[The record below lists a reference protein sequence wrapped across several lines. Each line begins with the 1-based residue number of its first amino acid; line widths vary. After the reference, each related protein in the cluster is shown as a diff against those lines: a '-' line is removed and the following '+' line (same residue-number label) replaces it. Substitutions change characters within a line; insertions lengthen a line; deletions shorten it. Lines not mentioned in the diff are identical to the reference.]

1 MKKSYW
7 PSYRI
12 NVGLVDLLVESRLMI
27 LGISDARSYFGVF
40 SSRIAIGVTV
50 CATVGT
56 ILGGTGGMLLGVLAG
71 LVMPLFLLYM
81 AVIAPMILAQMA
93 GLVLGICW
101 VLFVIWV
108 LFKMIF
114 SW

>member
-12 NVGLVDLLVESRLMI
+12 DSRLVDLLLESRLMI
-27 LGISDARSYFGVF
+27 LGISDTRSYFEVF
-40 SSRIAIGVTV
+40 SSCIIFCVSV
-50 CATVGT
+50 CAVIGAVT
-56 ILGGTGGMLLGVLAG
+56 GGTGGMLWGVLAG
-71 LVMPLFLLYM
+71 MVMPLLMLYLT
-81 AVIAPMILAQMA
+81 VIAPMILAQMF
-93 GLVLGICW
+93 GLIMGIAW
-101 VLFVIWV
+101 VMFCLWA

>member
-12 NVGLVDLLVESRLMI
+12 NSKVVDLLVESRLMI
-27 LGISDARSYFGVF
+27 LGISDARSYFEVF
-40 SSRIAIGVTV
+40 SSRIIFCISV
-50 CATVGT
+50 CAVIGAVMA
-56 ILGGTGGMLLGVLAG
+56 GTGGMLWGVLAG
-71 LVMPLFLLYM
+71 MVMPLFLLYLSI
-81 AVIAPMILAQMA
+81 IAPMILAQMA

-101 VLFVIWV
+101 VMFCLWA
-108 LFKMIF
+108 LFKLLF

>member
-12 NVGLVDLLVESRLMI
+12 NVGLVDLLVESNLRSR
-27 LGISDARSYFGVF
+27 GIHDARSYFSAF
-40 SSRIAIGVTV
+40 ANRIAIGVTV
-50 CATVGT
+50 CATVGAVM
-56 ILGGTGGMLLGVLAG
+56 GGTGGMLGGVLAG
-71 LVMPLFLLYM
+71 MIMPLMLLYLSI
-81 AVIAPMILAQMA
+81 IAPMILAQMA
-93 GLVLGICW
+93 GLLLGMAW
-101 VLFVIWV
+101 VIFVIWA